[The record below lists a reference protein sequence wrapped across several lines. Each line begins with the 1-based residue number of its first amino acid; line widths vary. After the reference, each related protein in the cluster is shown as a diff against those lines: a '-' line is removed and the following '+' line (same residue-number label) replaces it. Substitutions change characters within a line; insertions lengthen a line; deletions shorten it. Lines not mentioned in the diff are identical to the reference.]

1 MAGTELE
8 GWHPLGLLRHALT
21 AAMGCV
27 FAVESV
33 HAISEIVVTGKG
45 PGISEHKGRKAAV
58 FLWASR
64 LAAEVTMSEVYLEAE
79 AFEGGVVYMGDPASV
94 VE

>member
-8 GWHPLGLLRHALT
+8 GWHSLGLLRHALT

-64 LAAEVTMSEVYLEAE
+64 LAAEVTMSEVYLGAE
-79 AFEGGVVYMGDPASV
+79 AFEGAVVYMGEPASV